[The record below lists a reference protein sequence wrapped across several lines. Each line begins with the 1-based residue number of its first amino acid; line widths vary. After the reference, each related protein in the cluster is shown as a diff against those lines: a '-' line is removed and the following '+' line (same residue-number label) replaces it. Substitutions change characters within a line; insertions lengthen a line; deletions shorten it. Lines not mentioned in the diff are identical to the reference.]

1 MRQASTRRAVLAA
14 LAAGALPARA
24 LAQPADVPGFSAVE
38 VDVRR
43 LREVGLGPYAEVVGG
58 VLRAE
63 LRRAF
68 SDRLVR
74 RGPRLVVRVDGVSL
88 RSYVGGESSRFGFGS
103 GTPSDYLEGEALV
116 IGAGGEILRRHPQLS
131 AVPASSGGAWYDP
144 DSERRRLV
152 SLAAHFAGWLRR
164 SL

>member
-1 MRQASTRRAVLAA
+1 VLAA
-14 LAAGALPARA
+14 LAVGAVSGRA
-24 LAQPADVPGFSAVE
+24 SAQPAGAPGFSAVE

-43 LREVGLGPYAEVVGG
+43 LREVGLGPYSDVVGG
-58 VLRAE
+58 ALRAE

-68 SDRLVR
+68 ADRLDR

-88 RSYVGGESSRFGFGS
+88 RSYVGSETSRFGFGS

-116 IGAGGEILRRHPQLS
+116 VGGRGEILRRHPQLS

-144 DSERRRLV
+144 DSEGRRLAAL
-152 SLAAHFAGWLRR
+152 SAHFAGWLRR
-164 SL
+164 AL